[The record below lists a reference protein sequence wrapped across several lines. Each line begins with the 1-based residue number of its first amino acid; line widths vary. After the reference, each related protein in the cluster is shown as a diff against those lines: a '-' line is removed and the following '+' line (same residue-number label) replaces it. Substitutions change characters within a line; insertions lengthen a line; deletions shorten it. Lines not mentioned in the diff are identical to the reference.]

1 MILLVHSLR
10 STLSVQWKEMRERKL
25 HILRLFSAMNAHTAS
40 TLAPL
45 KSLELN
51 AACNS
56 IYVDTRCARTHA
68 LLFEMHSSAFYL
80 SVWHIVYIF
89 LCICFSSLPS
99 LVAFFPF
106 FFAFTSASANTD
118 GRKIRN
124 VHVHLCMQRSHNI
137 MRCCIQFKS

>member
-80 SVWHIVYIF
+80 SVWHIEYIF
-89 LCICFSSLPS
+89 VCICFSSLPS

-106 FFAFTSASANTD
+106 FFCIHICICKY
-118 GRKIRN
+118 GRKEN
-124 VHVHLCMQRSHNI
+124 SKCACAFVHATQS
-137 MRCCIQFKS
+137 